1 MTTFVMDGPAWRICV
16 PAKFACWGE
25 HQKSDRS
32 YPRKAPLNDID
43 IACTEMIP
51 FCSRLEP
58 LICDF
63 SASSC

>member
-1 MTTFVMDGPAWRICV
+1 MGPLGE
-16 PAKFACWGE
+16 FACRQNLLAGE